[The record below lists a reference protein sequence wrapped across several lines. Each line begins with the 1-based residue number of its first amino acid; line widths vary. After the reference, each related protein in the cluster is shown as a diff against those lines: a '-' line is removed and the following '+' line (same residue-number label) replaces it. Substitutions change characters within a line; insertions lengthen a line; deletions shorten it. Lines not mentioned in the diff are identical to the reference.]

1 MSTATYKGRNAD
13 NQTNKQTNK
22 EIQKQTN
29 QTNIRSKQTIKHKQK
44 QANKTNKQTTRNQN
58 KQTNQHTTKLQVDV
72 LEPHVHMLRIFE
84 PAVAPPPVINI
95 NQNKRI
101 NKQN

>member
-1 MSTATYKGRNAD
+1 MIPVLQSTLTKICIQLTVHSLSTATYKGRNAD

-44 QANKTNKQTTRNQN
+44 QANKTNKQTNKS
-58 KQTNQHTTKLQVDV
+58 KQTDKPTHDQARCRRTTRANAQDL
-72 LEPHVHMLRIFE
+72 L
-84 PAVAPPPVINI
+84 
-95 NQNKRI
+95 
-101 NKQN
+101 